1 VLDRL
6 APQNADVKVQG
17 AGQHFLQVDG
27 VTAGYGGTPIIYD
40 VEFHAKKGDITAIVG
55 PNGAGKSTFLKVV
68 AGVLRPLQGKVMI
81 DGKDVTGMPAQK
93 LVREGI
99 SYIPQVANVFPS
111 LTVRENL
118 EMGGY
123 ALKSGV
129 NDKIEH
135 VCQMFPDLKPAFKRP
150 ARTLSGGQRTM
161 LAIARALMLDP
172 TVLILDEPTAGLAPK
187 FVDAVWARVTAIRQ
201 TGVAVVIVEQN
212 TRRTLTH
219 ANWAYVMVLGRNRL
233 SGTGK
238 QLLDDPEVVDL
249 YIGKE

>member
-1 VLDRL
+1 MLEQRQS
-6 APQNADVKVQG
+6 PQPE
-17 AGQHFLQVDG
+17 QHSLLVEG
-27 VTAGYGGTPIIYD
+27 LTAGYGGAPIIND
-40 VEFHAKKGDITAIVG
+40 IEFKARKGELTALVG

-68 AGVLRPLQGKVMI
+68 VGVLRPLQGKVLLN
-81 DGKDVTGMPAQK
+81 GKDVTGMPAQR

-123 ALKSGV
+123 ALKGSLNQKVEGV
-129 NDKIEH
+129 CD
-135 VCQMFPDLKPAFKRP
+135 MFPDLKPAFKRP
-150 ARTLSGGQRTM
+150 TRTLSGGQRTM

-172 TVLILDEPTAGLAPK
+172 SVLILAEPTAGLAPK
-187 FVDAVWARVTAIRQ
+187 FVDAVWTQVNKIRRMD
-201 TGVAVVIVEQN
+201 VAVVIVEQN

-219 ANWAYVMVLGRNRL
+219 ADWAYVMVLGRNRL

-249 YIGKE
+249 YIGKD

>member
-1 VLDRL
+1 MLDQLPRAEVEEEHL
-6 APQNADVKVQG
+6 LMAS
-17 AGQHFLQVDG
+17 G
-27 VTAGYGGTPIIYD
+27 VTAGYGGSPIITD
-40 VEFHAKKGDITAIVG
+40 VEFRAKKGEVTAIVG

-68 AGVLRPLQGKVMI
+68 AGVLRPLQGKVMLN
-81 DGKDVTGMPAQK
+81 GNDVTGMPAQR
-93 LVREGI
+93 LVREGL
-99 SYIPQVANVFPS
+99 SYIPQVSNVFSS

-123 ALKSGV
+123 ALRSGV
-129 NDKIEH
+129 NAKIDR
-135 VCQMFPDLKPAFKRP
+135 VCEMFPDLKPAFKRP

-172 TVLILDEPTAGLAPK
+172 SVLILDEPTAGLAPK
-187 FVDAVWARVTAIRQ
+187 FVDAVWAHVNQIRQ

-219 ANWAYVMVLGRNRL
+219 AHWAYVMVLGRNRL

>member
-1 VLDRL
+1 LLDPLPRAEVEEEHRL
-6 APQNADVKVQG
+6 TAA
-17 AGQHFLQVDG
+17 G
-27 VTAGYGGTPIIYD
+27 VTAGYGGSPIITD
-40 VEFHAKKGDITAIVG
+40 VEFRAKKGEVTAIVG

-68 AGVLRPLQGKVMI
+68 AGVLRPLQGKVMLN
-81 DGKDVTGMPAQK
+81 GKNVTGMPAQR
-93 LVREGI
+93 LVREGL
-99 SYIPQVANVFPS
+99 SYIPQVSNVFSS

-123 ALKSGV
+123 ALRSGV
-129 NDKIEH
+129 NAKIDH
-135 VCQMFPDLKPAFKRP
+135 VCDMFPDLKPAFKRP

-172 TVLILDEPTAGLAPK
+172 SVLILDEPTAGLAPK
-187 FVDAVWARVTAIRQ
+187 FVDAVWAHVNQIRQ

-219 ANWAYVMVLGRNRL
+219 AHWAYVMVLGKNRL

>member
-1 VLDRL
+1 MPKEPAVDERL
-6 APQNADVKVQG
+6 LVVEK
-17 AGQHFLQVDG
+17 L
-27 VTAGYGGTPIIYD
+27 TAGYGGAPVIQQVD
-40 VEFHAKKGDITAIVG
+40 FQARRGHITAIVG

-68 AGVLRPLQGKVMI
+68 VGVLRPQEGKVTFQ
-81 DGKDVTGMPAQK
+81 GKDVTGMPAQR

-111 LTVRENL
+111 LTVKENL
-118 EMGGY
+118 EMGGF
-123 ALKSGV
+123 ALKRGLRGR
-129 NDKIEH
+129 IEH
-135 VCQMFPDLKPAFKRP
+135 VCEMFPDLKPAFKRP

-161 LAIARALMLDP
+161 LAIARGLMLEP

-187 FVDAVWARVTAIRQ
+187 FVDAVWSRITAIRSLD
-201 TGVAVVIVEQN
+201 VAVVIVEQN

-219 ANWAYVMVLGRNRL
+219 ADWGYVMVLGRNRL

>member
-1 VLDRL
+1 MLELVREEP
-6 APQNADVKVQG
+6 AT
-17 AGQHFLQVDG
+17 DG
-27 VTAGYGGTPIIYD
+27 PLLTVEKLTAGYGGAPVIQEVD
-40 VEFHAKKGDITAIVG
+40 FQAKRGQITAIVG

-68 AGVLRPLQGKVMI
+68 VGVLPAQQGKVMLQ
-81 DGKDVTGMPAQK
+81 GKDVTGVPAQR

-111 LTVRENL
+111 LTVKENL
-118 EMGGY
+118 EMGGF
-123 ALKSGV
+123 ALKKGLK
-129 NDKIEH
+129 DRIEH

-161 LAIARALMLDP
+161 LAIARALMVEP

-187 FVDAVWARVTAIRQ
+187 FVDAVWSRVMAIRSLD
-201 TGVAVVIVEQN
+201 VAIVIVEQN

-219 ANWAYVMVLGRNRL
+219 ADWGYVMVLGRNRL

-238 QLLDDPEVVDL
+238 QLLDDPEVVEL